1 MCSKGALTPVSRDL
15 GLLSAASGGVLKSP
29 SRGNSVIYKSVKT
42 LFQSFFFFFFS
53 QLKFYCKELEK

>member
-42 LFQSFFFFFFS
+42 LFQSFFFFFS